1 MNYMLNSENKTKNFQ
16 SDITAIIL
24 TFNEEKHLERCILS
38 INQFVKK
45 IVVIDSFSSDKTIS
59 IANKYNAEVLQNHFI
74 NQSKQL
80 TWGLKNIKI
89 KTDWILRIDADEFFT
104 RQLKEKIMIE
114 LDNKNQNYDGIT
126 INRKI
131 KFLKKK
137 INFGGTSPHKTL
149 RIWRT
154 GKGYCED
161 AWIDEQIIVDGDVRH
176 INEYLIDHNLNN
188 LSWWLN
194 KHKNYAIKEAINY
207 LLTKDKSSDTK
218 LSKDQSKRN
227 KYYKVNI
234 YYKFPMFIRP
244 FFLFFYNYVIKLGFL
259 SSWQGFIF
267 YFFQVLWFRFLVDI
281 NINQLK
287 KMMKIQK
294 ITLPEAIKIKYG
306 YE

>member
-1 MNYMLNSENKTKNFQ
+1 MFNREDNTIIIQPN
-16 SDITAIIL
+16 ITAIIL
-24 TFNEEKHLERCILS
+24 TYNEEKHLERCILS
-38 INQFVKK
+38 ISQCVKR
-45 IVVIDSFSSDKTIS
+45 IVVIDSFSSDRTIN
-59 IANKYNAEVLQNHFI
+59 IAKKYNVEILQNHFI

-80 TWGLKNIKI
+80 NWGLNNIEI

-104 RQLKEKIMIE
+104 DQLKKKIIIE
-114 LDNKNQNYDGIT
+114 LKNNNQNYDGIT

-149 RIWRT
+149 RIWKT
-154 GKGYCED
+154 GKGYCDD
-161 AWIDEQIIVDGDVRH
+161 AWIDEQIEVKGGVRH
-176 INEYLIDHNLNN
+176 IDEYLIDHNLNN

-207 LLTKDKSSDTK
+207 LLTKDNASNTK
-218 LSKDQSKRN
+218 LSKDQSKKN
-227 KYYKVNI
+227 KYYKINI
-234 YYKFPMFIRP
+234 YYKFPMFVRP

-267 YFFQVLWFRFLVDI
+267 YFFQVLWFRFLVDV
-281 NINQLK
+281 NINQIK
-287 KMMKIQK
+287 KMMKVQK
-294 ITLPEAIKIKYG
+294 ITLSEAIKIKYG